1 MPVFT
6 ELGTRVKDLIILGKK
21 DGLLR
26 QTSIDELLDTRN
38 SSDTIVGQISSY
50 FLDKLNIKVIQ
61 DRAREIK
68 NEITDDDLKVEI
80 INIKDI
86 NTYEE
91 ELDVGFDSDDAIRIY
106 LNEIG
111 KYRLLTQEEEVILAK
126 QIEMGIE
133 DARKQLSQSN
143 LRLVVSI
150 AKNYRNRGLE
160 FMDLIDEGNS
170 GLMRAI
176 DKFDWRKGFKFS
188 TYATWWIKQA
198 ITRAIPDQSKTIR
211 IPIHMAETINRMK
224 RITKELTQKHKR
236 NPTIEEIA
244 EVMELTPEKVAEI
257 HKVALDPVSMDG
269 AIGDDGD
276 GSTLSDF
283 VSDNRM
289 NPEATTREGIKK
301 DEVENVIDSLSEQEA
316 LVIRL
321 RYGLID
327 GKGKTLDQIGK
338 IFGLTRERIRQIEER
353 ATRKLRHPSRSHIL
367 KDYFQWTVIS

>member
-1 MPVFT
+1 MT
-6 ELGTRVKDLIILGKK
+6 ALTILEEGIKKLVMIGKR
-21 DGLLR
+21 DGLVR
-26 QTSIDELLDTRN
+26 QTYIDKHLNTSN
-38 SSDTIVGQISSY
+38 SSEKVINEISNY
-50 FLDKLNIKVIQ
+50 FQDKLNIRVIQ
-61 DRAREIK
+61 DRAREMK
-68 NEITDDDLKVEI
+68 DEITEDDLKTEI
-80 INIKDI
+80 VNIKDVEI
-86 NTYEE
+86 YKEDYDDSFE
-91 ELDVGFDSDDAIRIY
+91 SDDAIRIY

-111 KYRLLTQEEEVILAK
+111 KYRLLTQDEEVILAK
-126 QIEMGIE
+126 QIEMGVD

-150 AKNYRNRGLE
+150 AKNYRNRGLD
-160 FMDLIDEGNS
+160 FMDLIDEGNA
-170 GLMRAI
+170 GLMKAI

-224 RITKELTQKHKR
+224 RITKELTQEHGR
-236 NPTIEEIA
+236 TPTLEEIA
-244 EVMELTPEKVAEI
+244 KVMELTPEKVAEI
-257 HKVALDPVSMDG
+257 HKISLDPVSMDG
-269 AIGDDGD
+269 AISDDSD

-283 VSDNRM
+283 ISDDRL
-289 NPEATTREGIKK
+289 NPEATTRERIKK

-367 KDYFQWTVIS
+367 KDYFQ

>member
-367 KDYFQWTVIS
+367 KDYFQ